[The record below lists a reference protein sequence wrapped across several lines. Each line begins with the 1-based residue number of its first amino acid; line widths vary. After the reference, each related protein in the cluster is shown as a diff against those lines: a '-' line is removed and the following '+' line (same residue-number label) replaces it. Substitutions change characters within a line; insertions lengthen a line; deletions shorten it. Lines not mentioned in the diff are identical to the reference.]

1 LTNSFWYHFTG
12 IALFCLF
19 LLPMVFPQY
28 DTIRRLLG
36 EPFRWRQLAQC
47 TLMLCGSW
55 CTNRLVILYLN
66 GWIVFFAIAWYALIV
81 LLVFRKRGWEFLIN
95 NLKMVLTLF
104 SLELLCAL
112 IIALAGWLGYDTAQ
126 LVVVTLEDMHD
137 LPRLLCYSLVNL
149 LAALLI
155 WGTVILFQYFRYL
168 HRTAP
173 PMLRK
178 RRWHI
183 VFSVVRLTVISTAA
197 TSLLTMPHYLFG
209 VKSLSEMLLPNH
221 RGYILLSLSVVL
233 MLAVALS
240 YLFQDINYLV
250 QSQRLN
256 TLEQQQRISRSLLQ
270 NLRFFRHNV
279 INMLYGLEGAMLSD
293 DGEKTAAYFN
303 EIKEKCALVNNEN
316 ISALEKIT
324 NPSLSALMLHAIDK
338 ARMVQLPINLYVQ
351 DGLVFPYVLGDA
363 DLCQLV
369 GVLVDNAL
377 EAANDASERYVMLE
391 LRNVENALELIVS
404 NTYTGTVTIEQL
416 SRGGVSTK
424 EGHPGHGLASCY
436 HILSR
441 KRNVHL
447 NFWVTG
453 QYVRAQLLLH
463 R

>member
-1 LTNSFWYHFTG
+1 MASSFWYHFTG

-19 LLPMVFPQY
+19 LLPMAFPQY
-28 DTIRRLLG
+28 GTIRRLLG
-36 EPFRWRQLAQC
+36 EPFRRRQLAQC
-47 TLMLCGSW
+47 TLLLCCSW

-81 LLVFRKRGWEFLIN
+81 LLVFRKRSWEFLIN

-104 SLELLCAL
+104 SLELLCTL
-112 IIALAGWLGYDTAQ
+112 IIALAGWLGYDTAL

-137 LPRLLCYSLVNL
+137 LPRLVRYSLINL

-155 WGTVILFQYFRYL
+155 WGSVILFQYFRYL

-183 VFSVVRLTVISTAA
+183 FFSVVRLTVISTAA
-197 TSLLTMPHYLFG
+197 ISLLTLPHYLFG

-221 RGYILLSLSVVL
+221 RGYILLALSVVL

-240 YLFQDINYLV
+240 YLFQDINYLI

-256 TLEQQQRISRSLLQ
+256 TLEQQQNISRSLMQ
-270 NLRFFRHNV
+270 NLRFFRHNM

-293 DGEKTAAYFN
+293 DRDKVGAYFN
-303 EIKEKCALVNNEN
+303 EIQEKCALVNNEN

-324 NPSLSALMLHAIDK
+324 NPSISALMLHAIDK
-338 ARMVQLPINLYVQ
+338 ARMMNLPINLYVQ
-351 DGLVFPYVLGDA
+351 DGILFPHTLGDA

-369 GVLVDNAL
+369 GVLMDNAL
-377 EAANDASERYVMLE
+377 EAANEAAQRYVIVE
-391 LRNVENALELIVS
+391 LRNVEDALEMIVS
-404 NTYTGTVTIEQL
+404 NTYAGNITIEQL
-416 SRGGVSTK
+416 SQGGVSTK
-424 EGHPGHGLASCY
+424 KGHSGHGLASCY
-436 HILSR
+436 HILNR
-441 KRNVHL
+441 KRNAHL